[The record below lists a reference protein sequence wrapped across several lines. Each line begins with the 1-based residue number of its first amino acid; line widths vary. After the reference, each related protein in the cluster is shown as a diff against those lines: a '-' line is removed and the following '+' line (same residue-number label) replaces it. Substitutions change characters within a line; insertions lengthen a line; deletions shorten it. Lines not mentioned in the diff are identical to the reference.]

1 MKITR
6 SQLKQLIKEEL
17 NNVQEEVYEKEE
29 EEEEYVARMGK
40 WAIPLPDKAP
50 YKVVEI
56 LPDGE
61 VEDHLTDFETKDEAM
76 TNLKML
82 YKDTQRHRART
93 ARETKP
99 RFGYN

>member
-6 SQLKQLIKEEL
+6 AQLKNLIKEEFNKVL
-17 NNVQEEVYEKEE
+17 EGAYE
-29 EEEEYVARMGK
+29 EEEEYIARMGK
-40 WAIPLPDKAP
+40 WAIPFPDTAP

-56 LPDGE
+56 LPDGR
-61 VEDHLTDFETKDEAM
+61 VEDHLTDLETKDEAM

-82 YKDTQRHRART
+82 NKDTQRHRART

>member
-17 NNVQEEVYEKEE
+17 NKVLEEVYEEEE

-40 WAIPLPDKAP
+40 WAIPFPDTAP

-56 LPDGE
+56 LPDGR
-61 VEDHLTDFETKDEAM
+61 VEDHLTDLETRREAM

-82 YKDTQRHRART
+82 NKDTQRHQART

-99 RFGYN
+99 KFGYN

>member
-6 SQLKQLIKEEL
+6 AQLKKLIKEEFNKVL
-17 NNVQEEVYEKEE
+17 EGAYE
-29 EEEEYVARMGK
+29 EEEEYIARMGK
-40 WAIPLPDKAP
+40 WAIPFPDTAP

-56 LPDGE
+56 LPDGR
-61 VEDHLTDFETKDEAM
+61 VEDHLTDLETKDEAM

-82 YKDTQRHRART
+82 NKDTQRHRART

>member
-6 SQLKQLIKEEL
+6 SQLKRLIKEEFNKVL
-17 NNVQEEVYEKEE
+17 EGAYE
-29 EEEEYVARMGK
+29 EEEEYIARMGK
-40 WAIPLPDKAP
+40 WAIPFPDAAP

-56 LPDGE
+56 LPDGR
-61 VEDHLTDFETKDEAM
+61 VEDHLTDLETKDEAM

-82 YKDTQRHRART
+82 NKDTQRHRART

>member
-6 SQLKQLIKEEL
+6 SQLKKLIKEEFNKVL
-17 NNVQEEVYEKEE
+17 EGAYE
-29 EEEEYVARMGK
+29 EEEEYIARMGK
-40 WAIPLPDKAP
+40 WAIPFPDTAP

-56 LPDGE
+56 LPDGR
-61 VEDHLTDFETKDEAM
+61 VEDHLTDLETKDEAM

-82 YKDTQRHRART
+82 NKDTQRHRART